1 MGRKILNAQITRV
14 SLGYCEH
21 GILTSEIWLKASDG
35 KSYVFGGYALD
46 EYDKESAKR
55 VATADGFESIIK
67 TMEVVGVSKWEELC
81 GKYVRIFADQ
91 KSNFVFVSR
100 IGNLMEDRWFD
111 IEDFF
116 KSKKSEVSS

>member
-1 MGRKILNAQITRV
+1 MGQKMLNAQITRV

-21 GILTSEIWLKASDG
+21 GIFTSEIWLKTSDG
-35 KSYVFGGYALD
+35 KSYMFGGRALD
-46 EYDKESAKR
+46 EYDKEAKKR
-55 VATADGFESIIK
+55 VATVDGFESIIK
-67 TMEVVGVSKWEELC
+67 TMEVVGVSKWEDLC

-91 KSNFVFVSR
+91 ESNFVFVSR